1 VSQEFIISLAQQA
14 VFVVLLTS
22 APLVGIALIAG
33 LIVSIFQATTS
44 IQEATLA
51 FVPKIVATLLAL
63 VLFGPWMLSHML
75 EFTSNILSN
84 LYKFIG

>member
-1 VSQEFIISLAQQA
+1 MSQEFIISLAQQA

-33 LIVSIFQATTS
+33 LLVSIFQATTS

-63 VLFGPWMLSHML
+63 VLFGPWMLNHML
-75 EFTSNILSN
+75 EFTSNILGN

>member
-1 VSQEFIISLAQQA
+1 MSQEFIISLAQKA
-14 VFVVLLTS
+14 VFTVLLTS
-22 APLVGIALIAG
+22 APLVGVALIAG
-33 LIVSIFQATTS
+33 LIISIFQATTS

-51 FVPKIVATLLAL
+51 FAPKIVATLIAL
-63 VLFGPWMLSHML
+63 VIFGPWILSHIL